1 MRWNNLQSGRVD
13 LRLAGA
19 VGNSQNPDPVL
30 TAGLA
35 LEDSEAARSLSDPER
50 LPKDVRGSR
59 IHLFVFHLKIEYS
72 INSLRLSC
80 SGFRS
85 YSPDSGCLSSTST
98 HHPGTLVSSLN
109 IFKLN

>member
-1 MRWNNLQSGRVD
+1 MRRNNLQSGRVG
-13 LRLAGA
+13 LRLARA

-35 LEDSEAARSLSDPER
+35 LEDSEAARSLGDPER

-59 IHLFVFHLKIEYS
+59 ILYLFVFHLKIEYS

-80 SGFRS
+80 SGF
-85 YSPDSGCLSSTST
+85 
-98 HHPGTLVSSLN
+98 
-109 IFKLN
+109 